1 MLEGRLEGHLAVV
14 YSAVPGVS
22 SVHVRGF
29 SQQCFLAPSKIFRP
43 ISLLSIEKRHTL
55 HVPPPRDIEW
65 PPNHP
70 PTGTATIDLSTNLI
84 LDHGSHTCSID
95 GERRD

>member
-1 MLEGRLEGHLAVV
+1 MQDLDLA
-14 YSAVPGVS
+14 Y
-22 SVHVRGF
+22 

-43 ISLLSIEKRHTL
+43 IYLLSIEKRHTL

>member
-1 MLEGRLEGHLAVV
+1 MQSFWSIYSFNPDRSKNVEEMKNSSLA
-14 YSAVPGVS
+14 
-22 SVHVRGF
+22 
-29 SQQCFLAPSKIFRP
+29 QQCFLAPSKIFRP
-43 ISLLSIEKRHTL
+43 MALLSIEKRHTL

-70 PTGTATIDLSTNLI
+70 PTGTATIDFSTNLI